1 MSTNGI
7 GTLIVHEESLR
18 LQDRG
23 PYIKMGLFKLEQ
35 KVEEEFVSRL
45 EQEVCRIFAVMC
57 RF

>member
-1 MSTNGI
+1 VSTNGI

-23 PYIKMGLFKLEQ
+23 PYITMGLFKLEQ